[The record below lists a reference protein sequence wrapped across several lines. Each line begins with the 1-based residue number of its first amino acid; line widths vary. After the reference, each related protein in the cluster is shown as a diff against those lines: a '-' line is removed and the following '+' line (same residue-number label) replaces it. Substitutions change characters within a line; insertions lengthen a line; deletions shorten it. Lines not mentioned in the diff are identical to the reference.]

1 MDYRSH
7 KWPLRHIA
15 AMALLLAGLA
25 AAVWLDCRIAAL
37 ALCGLLARAVVVIS
51 PEGQIVYTQL
61 VPEITE
67 EPDYEAAL
75 AAIK

>member
-37 ALCGLLARAVVVIS
+37 ALCGLLAVACAGLIR
-51 PEGQIVYTQL
+51 
-61 VPEITE
+61 
-67 EPDYEAAL
+67 L
-75 AAIK
+75 AATPDGKDWSGTNTTCSTNS